1 MLICFWLDLN
11 RLYPWEPERI
21 RPWQTMPEGRHSYVL
36 VPSGER
42 SALPSCKP
50 HCTWRY
56 SRWIC
61 ERVGTKQ
68 GTSGQILARMGR
80 RVCQFLFLNLFNC
93 YNKHFRV
100 AVTSA
105 SKRVSERTFH
115 AEMFMLNVHCL
126 ATLPYLAE
134 VNFQL
139 FLRKIQPT
147 LYMSIANPSRGWGNS
162 GGQVVSPRHVG

>member
-1 MLICFWLDLN
+1 MLMIKEWLCHTGNVLVALYCMLICFWLDLN
-11 RLYPWEPERI
+11 GLYPWEPERI
-21 RPWQTMPEGRHSYVL
+21 RPWQTMPKGRHSYVH

-42 SALPSCKP
+42 PALPSCKP

-56 SRWIC
+56 SRWTC
-61 ERVGTKQ
+61 ECAGTKQ

-93 YNKHFRV
+93 YNEHFRV

-115 AEMFMLNVHCL
+115 TEMS
-126 ATLPYLAE
+126 
-134 VNFQL
+134 L
-139 FLRKIQPT
+139 FWMFTVLQHFHIWPK
-147 LYMSIANPSRGWGNS
+147 
-162 GGQVVSPRHVG
+162 